1 VTPLRLEFAVCP
13 SPIGPLTLAAGP
25 QGLCRIDFGDDP
37 GAAREAL
44 LRRFAFGA
52 PEWVESQDPGGA
64 ATALERYFAGELRA
78 LDALA
83 IDPGGSAFQRSVWL
97 ALRLIRPGTTWSYS
111 ELARHVG
118 RPQAVRAVGAA
129 NGSNPLPLVLPCHR
143 VIGADG
149 RLVGYGGGLEMKA
162 WLLRHEGALL

>member
-1 VTPLRLEFAVCP
+1 MIELAFTICT

-37 GAAREAL
+37 APARAALEARVAFGSPEWMERADPAGASSA
-44 LRRFAFGA
+44 LRRYFEG
-52 PEWVESQDPGGA
+52 EWD
-64 ATALERYFAGELRA
+64 A
-78 LDALA
+78 LDALTL
-83 IDPGGSAFQRSVWL
+83 DPGGTAFQRRVWL
-97 ALRLIRPGTTWSYS
+97 ALRRIPAGRTWSYS
-111 ELARHVG
+111 QLAQTVG
-118 RPQAVRAVGAA
+118 RPRAVRAVGAA

-149 RLVGYGGGLEMKA
+149 RLVGYGGGLDKKA